1 MIHTPEFEPWN
12 AHMVFELIDYDSKI
26 RSRIQEIPSGWMVHV
41 QTELW
46 LMWRLRFE
54 IAQAQ
59 PDTLPSQ
66 VFVRMI
72 WKLMFGD
79 ISDISWELFRDW
91 ALRSGQ
97 NNKKQS
103 RVLKIVAFEAGC
115 AQLEITCLVAIL
127 KILKTGDNNLYLNV
141 RTFRS
146 SFCPARQSTIY
157 RQAFLPRSGSWATVN
172 KSCKIAIPWNTMG
185 SNEWVPQ
192 AWSNMKEQFG
202 FAPFVCYISVCF
214 VLYCSMLFDCARWC
228 DVLLRI
234 HLMGLFDF
242 GLILTTWHLNASII
256 IYRRGMQDSAG
267 STLCK
272 GPTILRLLKDSHY
285 HNPVYRILYII
296 RSSNTLGT

>member
-1 MIHTPEFEPWN
+1 MHTWSLNLSFTTP
-12 AHMVFELIDYDSKI
+12 
-26 RSRIQEIPSGWMVHV
+26 
-41 QTELW
+41 
-46 LMWRLRFE
+46 RFE
-54 IAQAQ
+54 AEFRRFLPGGWCMCRQNCGWCEDCDSRSHRPQ

-66 VFVRMI
+66 LFVRMI
-72 WKLMFGD
+72 WKLMFRD
-79 ISDISWELFRDW
+79 ISEISWELFRDW
-91 ALRSGQ
+91 ALWSGQ
-97 NNKKQS
+97 NNKKQN
-103 RVLKIVAFEAGC
+103 RVLKIVALEAGC
-115 AQLEITCLVAIL
+115 AQLER
-127 KILKTGDNNLYLNV
+127 ILKTGDNNLYLNV

-157 RQAFLPRSGSWATVN
+157 RQAFLPRSSSWATVN

-256 IYRRGMQDSAG
+256 IYCRGMQDSAG